1 MLPNQRATDK
11 MWSQRLKV
19 WSEVKKNPSINE
31 QRSAYHRAEIFAIFL
46 VCCLQWCYSYVSR
59 KKLIANKSDRFHAKL
74 AT

>member
-46 VCCLQWCYSYVSR
+46 VCW
-59 KKLIANKSDRFHAKL
+59 L
-74 AT
+74 AMVL